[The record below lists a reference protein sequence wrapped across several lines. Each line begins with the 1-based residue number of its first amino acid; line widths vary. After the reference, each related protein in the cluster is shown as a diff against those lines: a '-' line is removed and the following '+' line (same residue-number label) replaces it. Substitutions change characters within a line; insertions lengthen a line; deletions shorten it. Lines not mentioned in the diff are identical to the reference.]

1 MSSHGA
7 SFSLASKAGAY
18 NRFPDGCVDFFESS
32 DFSINCESVDLRSIL
47 SKGSFGVVYEGVM
60 DGETFAVKMQDFTVG
75 IEEQVNL
82 IVELTILQSL
92 PHDRMVRFHGAGLQ
106 LLPAGPKVIRL
117 SSCTERMV
125 EVF

>member
-1 MSSHGA
+1 MSSYEA
-7 SFSLASKAGAY
+7 SFSLASKGGAY

-32 DFSINCESVDLRSIL
+32 DFTIDCESVDLHSIL
-47 SKGSFGVVYEGVM
+47 SNGSFGVVYEGVM
-60 DGETFAVKMQDFTVG
+60 NGQTFAVKMQDFTLG

-106 LLPAGPKVIRL
+106 LLPTGPKVIL
-117 SSCTERMV
+117 MSIV
-125 EVF
+125 Q